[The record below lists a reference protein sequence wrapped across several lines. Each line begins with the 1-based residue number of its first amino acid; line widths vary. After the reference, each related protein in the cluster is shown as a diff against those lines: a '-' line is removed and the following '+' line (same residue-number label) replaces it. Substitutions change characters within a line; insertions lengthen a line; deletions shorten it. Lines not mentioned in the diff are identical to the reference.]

1 MGIALRLWRKRKLAN
16 QYDVAIAGSGI
27 VGMSTAL
34 WAQRRG
40 LQVAICD
47 ANAAGSGA
55 TFGPACTMA
64 TYACVPINSPSVV
77 TSLPSLLFSKNSP
90 LTVNYWYA
98 IKNWRWMLSFLM
110 NCRSSRVEAIGTQLG
125 ALLRE
130 ADAGLDP
137 LIEEIGAVDLI
148 VEEDCLYVWATK
160 DGFKDA
166 RQGIE
171 LRRRQGVAMQ
181 EIGPDEIRSLEPN
194 LKMPMYRG
202 LRFQGTRYIL
212 HPQKLVER
220 MQNHFMRNGGTV
232 IEKAVSSVE
241 AAAEGVTVHLH
252 DEDTLTSGHFVV
264 ATGAHGKSIKG
275 AGVESLPLGVERG
288 YHVTFANHRNKLSRP
303 VGWAEAG
310 FYATPM
316 ELGLRFAGTV
326 ELDALSAPSN
336 PNRITYLRRRAK
348 EMFGQLDGPSE
359 EWLGFRPTMPDALPV
374 IGPSQKSERIIHAF
388 GHQHIGLTLGGLT
401 GRMVTDM
408 VTGQA
413 PNPDA
418 SGLSGKRFGFL

>member
-1 MGIALRLWRKRKLAN
+1 M
-16 QYDVAIAGSGI
+16 
-27 VGMSTAL
+27 GMSTAL

-40 LQVAICD
+40 LRVAICD
-47 ANAAGSGA
+47 ANAPGSGA

-77 TSLPSLLFSKNSP
+77 TSLPSLLFSKKSP
-90 LTVNYWYA
+90 LTLNYIHA
-98 IKNWRWMLSFLM
+98 MKNWRWMLSFLL
-110 NCRSSRVEAIGTQLG
+110 NCRTSRVEHITEQLG

-137 LIEEIGAVDLI
+137 LVADIGAEDLFI
-148 VEEDCLYVWATK
+148 DEDCLYVWSTR

-166 RQGIE
+166 ARGIE
-171 LRRRQGVAMQ
+171 MRKQQGVRLNEVDA
-181 EIGPDEIRSLEPN
+181 DELCTLEPA
-194 LKMPMYRG
+194 LKMPIYRG
-202 LRFQGTRYIL
+202 LRFQGTRFIV

-220 MQNHFMRNGGTV
+220 MQHHFVKNGGAV
-232 IEKAVSSVE
+232 IEAAVDAINASDD
-241 AAAEGVTVHLH
+241 GVTVHTS
-252 DEDTLTSGHFVV
+252 DGKALTAGHFVV

-275 AGVESLPLGVERG
+275 AGVDKLPLGVERG
-288 YHVTFANHRNKLSRP
+288 YHVTFSDHRNKLSRP

-326 ELDALSAPSN
+326 ELDTLKAPPN
-336 PNRITYLRRRAK
+336 PNRLTYLRGRAA
-348 EMFGQLDGPSE
+348 EMLGPLDGPSE

-374 IGPSQKSERIIHAF
+374 IGPSRESDRIIHAF

-401 GRMVTDM
+401 GRMVTDL
-408 VTGQA
+408 VKGQT
-413 PNPDA
+413 PSPDI
-418 SGLSGKRFGFL
+418 SGLSAQRFGLL

>member
-1 MGIALRLWRKRKLAN
+1 MAN

-40 LQVAICD
+40 LRVAICD
-47 ANAAGSGA
+47 ANPPGSGT

-64 TYACVPINSPSVV
+64 TYACVPINAPSVV
-77 TSLPSLLFSKNSP
+77 TSLPSLLFSKDSP
-90 LTVNYWYA
+90 LTLNYWHA
-98 IKNWRWMLSFLM
+98 IKNWRWMLSFLS
-110 NCRSSRVEAIGTQLG
+110 NCRASRVEAIGAQLG

-137 LIEEIGAVDLI
+137 LVADIGAEDLF
-148 VEEDCLYVWATK
+148 VEEDCLYVWSTR

-166 RQGIE
+166 AQGID
-171 LRRRQGVAMQ
+171 LRKRQGVPMQ
-181 EIGPDEIRSLEPN
+181 EVGPDEVRALEPA
-194 LKMPMYRG
+194 LKMPIHRG
-202 LRFQGTRYIL
+202 LRFQGTRFIL
-212 HPQKLVER
+212 HPQKLVAR
-220 MQNHFMRNGGTV
+220 MQEYFIAQGGTV
-232 IEKAVSSVE
+232 IEASVSSV
-241 AAAEGVTVHLH
+241 AASGEGVAVNTGTG
-252 DEDTLTSGHFVV
+252 DRLTAGHFVV

-275 AGVESLPLGVERG
+275 AGVDKVPLGVERG
-288 YHVTFANHRNKLSRP
+288 YHVTFADHRDKLSRP

-326 ELDALSAPSN
+326 ELNDLDAPSN
-336 PNRITYLRRRAK
+336 PNRLAYLRRRAT
-348 EMFGQLDGPSE
+348 EMLGALDGPSE

-374 IGPSQKSERIIHAF
+374 IGPSRGSDRIIHAF

-401 GRMVTDM
+401 GRMVSDM
-408 VTGQA
+408 VMGDT
-413 PNPDA
+413 PSPDA
-418 SGLSGKRFGFL
+418 SGLSDRRFGIL

>member
-1 MGIALRLWRKRKLAN
+1 MAN

-34 WAQRRG
+34 WAQRNG
-40 LQVAICD
+40 LRVAIID

-64 TYACVPINSPSVV
+64 TYACVPINSPAVV

-90 LTVNYWYA
+90 LTLNYLHA
-98 IKNWRWMLSFLM
+98 MKNWRWMLSFLL
-110 NCRSSRVEAIGTQLG
+110 NCRTSRVDAIGDQLG

-137 LIEEIGAVDLI
+137 LVEDIGAQDLF
-148 VEEDCLYVWATK
+148 VEEDCLYVWSTK
-160 DGFKDA
+160 NGFKDA
-166 RQGIE
+166 AAGIE
-171 LRRRQGVAMQ
+171 LRKRQSVAMQ
-181 EIGPDEIRSLEPN
+181 EVGEDEARALEPA
-194 LKMPMYRG
+194 LKMPIHRG
-202 LRFQGTRYIL
+202 LRFQGTRFIL

-220 MQNHFMRNGGTV
+220 MQHHFVKNGGV
-232 IEKAVSSVE
+232 VVE
-241 AAAEGVTVHLH
+241 AAVETVEPSATGVLVHVGGGA
-252 DEDTLTSGHFVV
+252 TLTAGHFVV

-275 AGVESLPLGVERG
+275 AGVEKLPLGVERG
-288 YHVTFANHRNKLSRP
+288 YHVTYSEHRNKLQRP

-316 ELGLRFAGTV
+316 ALGLRFAGTV
-326 ELDALSAPSN
+326 ELNDLSAPSN
-336 PNRITYLRRRAK
+336 SNKLAYLRRRAAD
-348 EMFGQLDGPSE
+348 MVGQLDGPSE

-374 IGPSQKSERIIHAF
+374 IGPSQVSDRVIHAF

-401 GRMVTDM
+401 GRIVADLVKGET
-408 VTGQA
+408 
-413 PNPDA
+413 PSPDI
-418 SGLSGKRFGFL
+418 SGLSGQRFGIL